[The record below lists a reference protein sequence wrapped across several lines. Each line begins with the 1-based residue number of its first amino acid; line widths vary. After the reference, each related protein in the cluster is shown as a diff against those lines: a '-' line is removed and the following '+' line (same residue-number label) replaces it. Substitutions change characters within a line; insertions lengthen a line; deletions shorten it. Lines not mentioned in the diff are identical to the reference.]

1 MATYT
6 KDICGI
12 CSICYCTYVVY
23 VLHSQ
28 TTPAHASASFQCA
41 KLHHVYKI
49 DSEIE
54 DYC

>member
-28 TTPAHASASFQCA
+28 TTPAHASASFKCA